1 MDNLSDSAGL
11 VADWVARSHRWGLHP
26 PAAGSGSDYPDHQPG
41 DWSKSSLGRNKIRVI
56 RG

>member
-1 MDNLSDSAGL
+1 MDNLSDSVGL